1 VNSGRSALTNRV
13 HRKIRDFGIV
23 SNATRLR
30 LLAWPLYV
38 VLPELLWAAGF
49 ALYRSWDNLGG
60 TPASAPTVEPPTRIT
75 SNTEAAI
82 QVWTSSANARWAAKP
97 AWAAGMASKN
107 TLLAQQYAQ
116 PVEATVKLIQ
126 DPVITEYVNRV
137 SQNLVHNSGLAGS
150 VHNLLVLNLLVLN
163 CFRRSLPI

>member
-1 VNSGRSALTNRV
+1 VNSDRSELTNRV
-13 HRKIRDFGIV
+13 HRKITDLASSATLLVFGCSPGHSTLCYRNDFGPPGSRSIGPGTTLV
-23 SNATRLR
+23 APQRRRLQ
-30 LLAWPLYV
+30 
-38 VLPELLWAAGF
+38 F
-49 ALYRSWDNLGG
+49 
-60 TPASAPTVEPPTRIT
+60 EPPTRIT

-107 TLLAQQYAQ
+107 TLLGQQYAQ

-137 SQNLVHNSGLAGS
+137 SQNIVHNSGLAGS
-150 VHNLLVLNLLVLN
+150 VQNLLVLNLLVLN